1 MDENPSLRDKF
12 RAIYRVGLYR
22 PATTAGIIV
31 LSVFAAVLEG
41 IGLSFL
47 LPIIEVAQSG
57 AGARDAGGLV
67 GVFVTLYDTL
77 GIPFELEFIVAGVGA
92 VMVLRYTSSFLVAWL
107 RASLRTNYVRH
118 LQTEAFDATLDTRVA
133 YFDQE
138 GSDDIL
144 NAIVTQ
150 STYAG
155 RVIEWLVRI
164 TEESLLSLMYLSI
177 ALYLAPVLT
186 LATGVVL
193 GVFTLI
199 IRSVIQSGYSVG
211 DRVADANERVQE
223 TAQAGTQG
231 IRDVKLFGLADEL
244 RKDFRSAINQFA
256 NETIRLRRNEAAMDN
271 GYQLG
276 TALTVFGLIYVSLE
290 FTSLSL
296 AGLGVF
302 LFAMFR
308 LAPRVSTL
316 NNWIYKAEGE
326 LPHLIRTQTFTTE
339 LRSYADPEDGT
350 EPLPDAIQQIS
361 FDDVDFEYPTGEKAL
376 NGLTF
381 AVEKD
386 EFVAFVG
393 PSGAGK
399 STIVSLLARL
409 YEPTEGKISAND
421 IPIDDFDV
429 DEWRSRIAVIR
440 QQPHIFNDTLRYN
453 ITIGN
458 RDVTQEEIERI
469 CEIAQV
475 TEFFDDLP
483 KGYNTELGDDGVRL
497 SGGQRQRVAIA
508 RALLKDADLL
518 VLDEATSDLDSNIE
532 ETVHE
537 AIEAM
542 DRDYAMLVI
551 AHRLS
556 TVVNADRIYTVVDGE
571 IVESGSHRELLAE
584 EGEYASLY
592 QTQ

>member
-77 GIPFELEFIVAGVGA
+77 GIPFELGFIVAGVGA

-150 STYAG
+150 AKYAG
-155 RVIEWLVRI
+155 WVVDYLVRLVQE
-164 TEESLLSLMYLSI
+164 TLLSLMYLGI
-177 ALYLAPVLT
+177 ALYLAPTLT
-186 LATGVVL
+186 IVSAVVL
-193 GVFTLI
+193 GGLTLL
-199 IRSVIQSGYSVG
+199 IRGVIQSGYAVG
-211 DRVADANERVQE
+211 DRVADANERVQQ
-223 TAQAGTQG
+223 AVQAGTQG
-231 IRDVKLFGLADEL
+231 IRDVKLFGMADEL
-244 RKDFRSAINQFA
+244 RTDFQESIDQFA
-256 NETIRLRRNEAAMDN
+256 RETIRLRRNEAAMDN
-271 GYQLG
+271 AYQLG
-276 TALTVFGLIYVSLE
+276 TALTVFGLIYAALE

-296 AGLGVF
+296 GGLGVF

-316 NNWIYKAEGE
+316 NNWAYKIEGR
-326 LPHLIRTQTFTTE
+326 LPHLVRTQQFTEE
-339 LRSYADPEDGT
+339 LDAFAEPTDAEGQVPERIDYT
-350 EPLPDAIQQIS
+350 AFENVA
-361 FDDVDFEYPTGEKAL
+361 FEYATGERVL
-376 NGLTF
+376 DGVHF
-381 AVEKD
+381 GVD
-386 EFVAFVG
+386 RGEFVAFVG

-399 STIVSLLARL
+399 STIVSLLTRL
-409 YEPTEGKISAND
+409 YEPTDGQITAD
-421 IPIDDFDV
+421 GIPIDEFDV
-429 DEWRSRIAVIR
+429 REWRSRVAVVR
-440 QQPHIFNDTLRYN
+440 QQPFIFNDTLRYN
-453 ITIGN
+453 VTIGN
-458 RDVTQEEIERI
+458 REASDEQIERV

-475 TEFFDDLP
+475 TEFLDDLP
-483 KGYNTELGDDGVRL
+483 NGYDTELGDDGVRL

-508 RALLKDADLL
+508 RALLTDADLL

-556 TVVNADRIYTVVDGE
+556 TVINADQIYTVVDGE
-571 IVESGSHRELLAE
+571 IVESGSHQELLAE